1 MPGTQAPDGA
11 ERSATQGGLAGG
23 PRHGRRRAGR
33 RRRRVR
39 RVVVIVGAV
48 LVLLVAAVVGY
59 NWHLFN
65 QIHTV
70 AVKGLSAQGSGAELG
85 TENVLM
91 VGSTDR
97 CDLPKSDP
105 LYQDCVQGHTGINS
119 DVVMILHLVAATKQ
133 VSVLSIPRD
142 TFVPNARAEGANKI
156 DAALAEGPSQ
166 LVAAIEDDF
175 GIPIQHY
182 VELNFASFANVV
194 QTIGGIHMYFPEPV
208 YDAQVGLDIAS
219 PGCTY
224 LNGGDAL
231 KLVRSRELQYKG
243 PGVTTNN
250 PAYWT
255 RETQN
260 DLARIQRDHEFL
272 RVLATAVAHHGLGNP
287 ITDEKLIA
295 SIAPQLEVD
304 APFKGQLLSLAG
316 TFHGVNPNQVPELT
330 LPVRAPDIPADYFYK
345 GFDYGEI
352 VYPTATEDE
361 NVIDQ
366 FLGVTS
372 GTDTM
377 TGRPLPRPK
386 AITVSV
392 LNGTGVTDQA
402 ADTGAALH
410 ALGFTIGALGDTAP
424 VGAPA
429 ETLVTYDSTAG
440 ESAAETVA
448 RSLSGLVV
456 LARGATA
463 GGSQVTVTTG
473 SDFSVDSPPAV
484 PASTSS
490 TTAAPPVT
498 TGTALGPASAP
509 VSPLRAW
516 DPRACGSTSAK
527 G

>member
-1 MPGTQAPDGA
+1 V
-11 ERSATQGGLAGG
+11 
-23 PRHGRRRAGR
+23 RRALL
-33 RRRRVR
+33 VA
-39 RVVVIVGAV
+39 GAV
-48 LVLLVAAVVGY
+48 LLIAVASVVGY

-70 AVKGLSAQGSGAELG
+70 TVKGLSAEGTAAEFG
-85 TENVLM
+85 TENILM

-105 LYQDCVQGHTGINS
+105 LYQDCLQGHTGINS
-119 DVVMILHLVAATKQ
+119 DVVMILHLVPATKQ

-208 YDAQVGLDIAS
+208 YDGQVGLDVPS
-219 PGCTY
+219 PGCIY

-231 KLVRSRELQYKG
+231 KLVRSRELKYKG
-243 PGVTTNN
+243 PGVRTDN
-250 PAYWT
+250 PVDWT

-272 RVLATAVAHHGLGNP
+272 RVLATAVAHNGLGNP
-287 ITDEKLIA
+287 IPDERLVA
-295 SIAPQLEVD
+295 SVAPQLEVD
-304 APFKGQLLSLAG
+304 AAFKGQLLGLAS
-316 TFHGVNPNQVPELT
+316 TFHAVNPNGVPQLT
-330 LPVRAPDIPADYFYK
+330 LPVRAPDIPVDYIYR
-345 GFDYGEI
+345 GGDYGEI
-352 VYPTATEDE
+352 VYPTAIEDA

-366 FLGVTS
+366 FLGVSS

-377 TGRPLPRPK
+377 TGRPLPSPK
-386 AITVSV
+386 SITVSV

-402 ADTGAALH
+402 ADTGTALS
-410 ALGFTIGALGDTAP
+410 ALGFRIGTLGDTAP

-429 ETLVTYDSTAG
+429 ETLVTYASPAD
-440 ESAAETVA
+440 ESAAEAVA

-456 LARGATA
+456 MARGATA

-473 SDFSVDSPPAV
+473 SDFSVDSAPRAAP
-484 PASTSS
+484 S
-490 TTAAPPVT
+490 TTSTTSAPTVT
-498 TGTALGPASAP
+498 TGVALASASP
-509 VSPLRAW
+509 SVSPLAPW
-516 DPRACGSTSAK
+516 DPRACGSQKK

>member
-1 MPGTQAPDGA
+1 VA
-11 ERSATQGGLAGG
+11 L
-23 PRHGRRRAGR
+23 
-33 RRRRVR
+33 
-39 RVVVIVGAV
+39 IVGAV
-48 LVLLVAAVVGY
+48 VVLLVAAVVGY

-70 AVKGLSAQGSGAELG
+70 TVKGLSAQGSGAELG

-105 LYQDCVQGHTGINS
+105 LYQDCLQGHTGINS
-119 DVVMILHLVAATKQ
+119 DVVMILHLVPATKQ

-208 YDAQVGLDIAS
+208 YDAQVGLDIPS
-219 PGCTY
+219 PGCIY
-224 LNGGDAL
+224 LNGGEAL

-243 PGVTTNN
+243 PGVTTND
-250 PAYWT
+250 PTYWT

-272 RVLATAVAHHGLGNP
+272 RVLATAVAHNGLGNP

-304 APFKGQLLSLAG
+304 SQFKGQLLSLAG
-316 TFHGVNPNQVPELT
+316 TFHGVNPDQVPELT
-330 LPVRAPDIPADYFYK
+330 LPVRAPDTPADYFYK

-377 TGRPLPRPK
+377 TGRPLPRPQ
-386 AITVSV
+386 AVTVSV

-402 ADTGAALH
+402 ADTGAALG
-410 ALGFTIGALGDTAP
+410 ALGFTIGTLGDTAP

-429 ETLVTYDSTAG
+429 ETLVTYDSTAH
-440 ESAAETVA
+440 EPAAEAVA

-456 LARGATA
+456 LARGATT
-463 GGSQVTVTTG
+463 GGSEVTVTTG
-473 SDFSVDSPPAV
+473 SDFSVDSPSHAPTTTPATNPSATV
-484 PASTSS
+484 TTAST
-490 TTAAPPVT
+490 
-498 TGTALGPASAP
+498 LGPASPA
-509 VSPLRAW
+509 VTPLRAW
-516 DPRACGSTSAK
+516 DPRACRSSAEK
-527 G
+527 N